1 MKRMPMETLQLCAD
15 LITEL
20 DQQLTRTKAIA
31 QLPAERLLH
40 RTDPDKW
47 NALDVFEHLNLSSG
61 IYLRGLER
69 AFAEQAPSLRA
80 TPTFTPGFIGD
91 YSTRNMLP
99 RADGRLVW
107 RMRTMRMFDPA
118 RQHGSDHESINRFI
132 ALCEGFIKL
141 LQLAPGTDLN
151 RMRVT
156 SSLGPVIRFRAGDAF
171 RFPIAHQ
178 KRHFLQIERLLA
190 HR

>member
-1 MKRMPMETLQLCAD
+1 MKRMPMETRQLFAD
-15 LITEL
+15 LIGEL

-31 QLPAERLLH
+31 LLPAERLLH
-40 RTDPDKW
+40 RPDPEKW

-69 AFAEQAPSLRA
+69 AFAEQGSSLPA
-80 TPTFTPGFIGD
+80 SSTFTPGLIGD
-91 YSTRNMLP
+91 FSTRAMLP
-99 RADGRLVW
+99 KANGRIAW
-107 RMRTMRMFDPA
+107 RMRTLRLFDPA
-118 RQHGSDHESINRFI
+118 RQHGSDSESINRFI

-178 KRHFLQIERLLA
+178 QRHFMQIERLLA
-190 HR
+190 QH

>member
-1 MKRMPMETLQLCAD
+1 MDAQSLCEGLIAD
-15 LITEL
+15 LETQIASA
-20 DQQLTRTKAIA
+20 RAIA

-40 RTDPDKW
+40 RPDPEKW

-69 AFAEQAPSLRA
+69 AFAEQAPALPAS
-80 TPTFTPGFIGD
+80 PTFTPGLIGD
-91 YSTRNMLP
+91 FSTRAMLP
-99 RADGRLVW
+99 KADGRIAW
-107 RMRTMRMFDPA
+107 RMRTLGLFDPA
-118 RQHGSDHESINRFI
+118 RQHGSDSESINRFI

-141 LQLAPGTDLN
+141 LQLAPGSDLN

-178 KRHFLQIERLLA
+178 QRHFMQIERLLA
-190 HR
+190 QH